1 MASGFI
7 GSELANTTPTITSFA
22 DATHSHTDAAG
33 GGALLLTQ
41 SVAIPFG
48 DGANVIT
55 VNDKRRFSLPVAH
68 TLVRWRILS
77 SISGFIVFDVWRDT
91 FANYPPTV
99 ADTISTSKPT
109 LSAATS
115 AEDSTITDWTEV
127 GAAGDVYII
136 NVDSVT
142 SCVDVTLELWYTRGI
157 A

>member
-7 GSELANTTPTITSFA
+7 GSELANTTPIITSFA
-22 DATHSHTDAAG
+22 DATHSHADAAG

-77 SISGFIVFDVWRDT
+77 SISGSIVFDVWRDT